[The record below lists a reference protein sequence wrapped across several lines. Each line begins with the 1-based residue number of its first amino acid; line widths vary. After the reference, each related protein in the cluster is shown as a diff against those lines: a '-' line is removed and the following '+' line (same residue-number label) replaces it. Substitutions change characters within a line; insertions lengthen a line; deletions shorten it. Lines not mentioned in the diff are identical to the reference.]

1 MFEFI
6 KSGFLFIKKNPEI
19 LFSLALIVLLPVA
32 VYFNTF
38 LTIQSLQEAINMGLQ
53 SQAITINNSLGAL
66 LERDFPAKGQANI
79 AMLQKSIDDLA
90 GNVAAGGSDTAN
102 TKSNVNLENIRVIV
116 KEDANFKIIASQDS
130 SEVGQTLDLDPSL
143 NGERVI
149 AIAWAGA
156 NDVMTPTEENNDK
169 FWRIIKILADKD
181 THETYGLISADI
193 PLQETDD
200 LIVSAVVRAYII
212 LIAAIIMVLFLTLQH
227 TRLFAFVSR
236 TRILEEQNKIKDQF
250 IRMAGHELQG
260 PITNMKWVL
269 EALTEEMA
277 NATAIQKQYLERIT
291 ISINSLGKLVADIL
305 EVSHLQQGKMD
316 FEPQKILP
324 ADIIAQIV
332 DNVKLKAEGKGLKIS
347 YQPNGFHY
355 YINVNQARFTQ
366 IITNLIENAI
376 KYTPAGEIKVS
387 IAAETGRGRCVI
399 TVQDTGFGISAEGQK
414 NLFSQFYRVKTQE
427 NAGIPGTGLGLWMAR
442 EMARNMGGDIM
453 LESIEHMGS
462 RFFVYF
468 PISK

>member
-1 MFEFI
+1 
-6 KSGFLFIKKNPEI
+6 
-19 LFSLALIVLLPVA
+19 
-32 VYFNTF
+32 
-38 LTIQSLQEAINMGLQ
+38 
-53 SQAITINNSLGAL
+53 
-66 LERDFPAKGQANI
+66 
-79 AMLQKSIDDLA
+79 
-90 GNVAAGGSDTAN
+90 
-102 TKSNVNLENIRVIV
+102 
-116 KEDANFKIIASQDS
+116 
-130 SEVGQTLDLDPSL
+130 
-143 NGERVI
+143 VI